1 MYAIFVHL
9 GEYMCVWRR
18 GKLQIGVLVYLQSEV
33 KSTCII
39 YLLYV
44 KSIYLEAVLY
54 SIYVESTALFKL
66 RSHL

>member
-1 MYAIFVHL
+1 
-9 GEYMCVWRR
+9 MCVWRR
-18 GKLQIGVLVYLQSEV
+18 GKLQIEVLVYLQSEV

-44 KSIYLEAVLY
+44 KSIYLETVLY